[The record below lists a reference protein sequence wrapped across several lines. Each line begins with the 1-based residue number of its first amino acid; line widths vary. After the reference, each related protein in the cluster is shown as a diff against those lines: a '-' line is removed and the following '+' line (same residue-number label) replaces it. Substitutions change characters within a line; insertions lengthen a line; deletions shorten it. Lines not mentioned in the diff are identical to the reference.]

1 MENSKRVWNG
11 IWIPKDIYLSTD
23 AKWITK
29 ILFLE
34 IHSFTANGK
43 PCFFSNNYIS
53 NFLGVS
59 DRQVS
64 RLISDLKKM
73 GWISETHFDGRKR
86 YLKSNL
92 IINFQTGDAT
102 LTEVSK
108 QNCNKIPSSIDKNV
122 DHIIPNNKPF
132 NFSFKEND
140 LDTPKN
146 KRGEPLN

>member
-1 MENSKRVWNG
+1 MENSERIFTGV
-11 IWIPKDIYLSTD
+11 WIPKDIYLNTE

-29 ILFLE
+29 VLFLE

-64 RLISDLKKM
+64 RLISDLKKL
-73 GWISETHFDGRKR
+73 GWITETHFDGRKR

-92 IINFQTGDAT
+92 EINFQTGEAA
-102 LTEVSK
+102 LTKLSK
-108 QNCNKIPSSIDKNV
+108 PERHKNPSSLDKNV
-122 DHIIPNNKPF
+122 YHNIPINKSID
-132 NFSFKEND
+132 FSFEENN

-146 KRGEPLN
+146 KRGLPLN